1 MNKIQPV
8 NANVLIRLDDEKKE
22 QKTSGGLIVPDTAG
36 EKKNEGKIEAIASD
50 APKTISVGD
59 RVIYKEMSGTEIKYD
74 DIKYLLMQAEDILA
88 KFAEVDKI

>member
-22 QKTSGGLIVPDTAG
+22 QKTSGGLIVPDIAG

-74 DIKYLLMQAEDILA
+74 DIKYLLIQAEDILA
-88 KFAEVDKI
+88 KFVEVDEI